1 MKVGIGFLGL
11 GHVHIWDRAGAA
23 AERGDVD
30 ILGAYDPDE
39 AMLEKFC
46 STYQVK
52 RRTLGELL
60 ADDGIRL
67 IYIVGKTY
75 ESPAYIISSLEHGKH
90 VLVEKP
96 GSPSLKEMDLVV
108 AKAEKASTLVRVG
121 YSWEFLPTYADIR
134 GILESDA
141 LGKITFARV
150 HMGYPA
156 GALLKD
162 FFCWPHSPG
171 GVFYETV
178 CHSLN
183 LLLLFFGRP
192 SAVTGRIKKFD
203 MGSHPFEDAGIAV
216 LEYPDRL
223 VSIDLCGWEANDFG
237 ENHRFEIYGTEGT
250 LFFCFKPP
258 RYELFLKE
266 DATPFKRGWNVRES
280 PPYTTA
286 YADDLQRMLEL
297 LQSAGPEAGLPDL
310 RRARDVIA
318 VLDAIYR
325 SAAEKGKSMR
335 IRPPKQH

>member
-11 GHVHIWDRAGAA
+11 GHVHVWDRAGAA
-23 AERGDVD
+23 AENKDVE

-39 AMLEKFC
+39 AALEKFC

-52 RRTLGELL
+52 PRGLSELL
-60 ADDGIRL
+60 DDDDIRL
-67 IYIVGKTY
+67 IYVVGRTY
-75 ESPAYIISSLEHGKH
+75 ESPAYIISALEHHKH

-96 GSPSLKEMDLVV
+96 GSPSLKEMNLVV

-134 GILESDA
+134 SVLASNT

-150 HMGYPA
+150 HMGYPS

-183 LLLLFFGRP
+183 LLLLFFGKP
-192 SAVTGRIKKFD
+192 FAVTGRIEKYA
-203 MGSHPFEDAGIAV
+203 MGTHPFEDVGVGV

-250 LFFCFKPP
+250 LFFGFKPP

-266 DATPFKRGWNVRES
+266 DVAPFNRGWNVRES

-286 YADDLQRMLEL
+286 YCDDLARMLEL
-297 LQSAGPEAGLPDL
+297 VQSGDAAACLSDL
-310 RRARDVIA
+310 RRAQDIIA
-318 VLDAIYR
+318 VLEGIYR
-325 SAAEKGKSMR
+325 SAAAKGKSVR
-335 IRPPKQH
+335 ISPSI